1 MGKGKGKQK
10 GHDKQNQ
17 GKQKGKKDQKEQQKG
32 NKNSGYISSC
42 KEFKFINEERVRN
55 FFNNKT
61 CMKALSSKNP
71 LSKNEIKNLKSIH
84 PLVNWY
90 NPTNLSLCLVCGQ
103 ALDEKHFAEH
113 MEDKHVL
120 ALSIN
125 DQTIYCTKCNR
136 YIPIE
141 KGTLLAELLN
151 IEQPETKP
159 VVSAAPLKSGLM
171 ARGLHNLGNSCW
183 MNSSLQLLSRLPLL
197 PDEVNGSK
205 APLAQAFKYLSTDLK
220 NSGHAIKP
228 GQFVSALLARL
239 PFLSVTEQ
247 QDAYEF
253 FTLFF
258 DSLRDEMGG
267 NAKDLSGNDI
277 ENVKKID
284 TTTIDKSVS
293 FILDSE
299 MRCETC
305 NSVTHIYQRT
315 TAISLCVPYGA
326 STTLG
331 EVLDSYFS
339 ESSSGDDWK
348 CDTCGNT
355 TRCAII
361 PHIATTPQFFILHLA
376 RFRFRNNGFIK
387 NNIKVELPLEI
398 SLDKYGIDEKYSLF
412 GFVTHYGTMES
423 GHYTS
428 VYHDKT
434 GFVYFDDESV
444 SSIAEQE
451 ALNIQPYIII
461 YKLDVHA

>member
-1 MGKGKGKQK
+1 
-10 GHDKQNQ
+10 
-17 GKQKGKKDQKEQQKG
+17 
-32 NKNSGYISSC
+32 
-42 KEFKFINEERVRN
+42 
-55 FFNNKT
+55 
-61 CMKALSSKNP
+61 
-71 LSKNEIKNLKSIH
+71 
-84 PLVNWY
+84 
-90 NPTNLSLCLVCGQ
+90 
-103 ALDEKHFAEH
+103 
-113 MEDKHVL
+113 
-120 ALSIN
+120 
-125 DQTIYCTKCNR
+125 

-141 KGTLLAELLN
+141 KGTLLAKLLN

-361 PHIATTPQFFILHLA
+361 PHIATTPQFLILHLA
-376 RFRFRNNGFIK
+376 RFRFGNNGFIK

-398 SLDKYGIDEKYSLF
+398 SHNLKTKVSFKERITPFSLF
-412 GFVTHYGTMES
+412 IS
-423 GHYTS
+423 QKTS
-428 VYHDKT
+428 IFRIKL
-434 GFVYFDDESV
+434 
-444 SSIAEQE
+444 SSIAQI
-451 ALNIQPYIII
+451 NIEYHQILIFHYTHHVDTFFENELMQHNI
-461 YKLDVHA
+461 L